1 MRRGRKGVGLDGIEG
16 EREAT
21 VGDRGDETSPK
32 SGRRG
37 AGVEAG
43 GGCARTWYSARN
55 AATFFSRSARIWR
68 RSCSKRMSFLSNWV
82 AIRSWRLRRGRSR
95 GGGSRSSDVSRRL
108 PDAPAA
114 DISGVAR
121 SCERGGARRT
131 CRTPPPPA
139 RGRPSPRFA
148 PRARRRRPAANGE
161 GRVERS
167 VRSPRRRAAWA
178 RIVPNVVPPVRNGTE
193 RRARTPVV
201 RLLAL

>member
-1 MRRGRKGVGLDGIEG
+1 MDGIRKG
-16 EREAT
+16 ERE
-21 VGDRGDETSPK
+21 GDPGRRRDETSPK

-95 GGGSRSSDVSRRL
+95 GGGSRSSDVSRRFLMRPPRTFRGWRVRANGAARGAPVVLRLL
-108 PDAPAA
+108 PRAGGLLRDL
-114 DISGVAR
+114 R
-121 SCERGGARRT
+121 LERGDVDLRRTGKGGWSGQSGRPEGARR
-131 CRTPPPPA
+131 
-139 RGRPSPRFA
+139 GRESSQMWFPR
-148 PRARRRRPAANGE
+148 
-161 GRVERS
+161 
-167 VRSPRRRAAWA
+167 W
-178 RIVPNVVPPVRNGTE
+178 RNGTE